1 MTASG
6 ELGNQLEEFV
16 ASLVASGRYRSKNEV
31 LQEGVRLIQA
41 REARLA
47 DLDAS
52 IARGLADIEAGLGKP
67 AAEVFDR
74 LEAKYRAMAETK
86 GS

>member
-6 ELGNQLEEFV
+6 ELGDQLEEFV
-16 ASLVASGRYRSKNEV
+16 ANLVASGRYKSKREV
-31 LQEGVRLIQA
+31 LQEGVRLIRE

-52 IARGLADIEAGLGKP
+52 IARGLADIEAGRGKP

>member
-16 ASLVASGRYRSKNEV
+16 ANLVASGRYRSKNEV